1 MSFFDGQETKE
12 IEPIERSDVEKNF
25 FWKKKI
31 PIEEYME
38 LQDEAHRIGI
48 LHLEADRLNPN
59 ATRTFLKTLEKM
71 QNEGLVEKGDVT
83 AMVQDRLKP
92 GVHAC
97 TGPYRERTGEYE
109 GAVIRLSESQYKKKT
124 YEWADVDM
132 ESDLNIWGQRW
143 FAGRGTEG
151 VFVHEIAHAAALRM
165 NAEDAGIE
173 LGDVAPE
180 KYNDLLEK
188 YNRNSRIVSVCY
200 GAMKD
205 LEISPRD
212 VGKILSTYAESSFGE
227 MWSEAMAQY
236 YTQKHPSE
244 LSIRIHDRF
253 MELKEQQR
261 AEKAS

>member
-1 MSFFDGQETKE
+1 MSFFESQETKDM
-12 IEPIERSDVEKNF
+12 EPIERSGVEKDL

-38 LQDEAHRIGI
+38 MQDEAHKLGI
-48 LHLEADRLNPN
+48 LHLEADHLHPE
-59 ATRTFLKTLEKM
+59 ATRTFLRVVRRM
-71 QNEGLVEKGDVT
+71 QEEGLIDKGDVT
-83 AMVQDRLKP
+83 AMVQDRLEH

-97 TGPYRERTGEYE
+97 TGPYRDKSGAYE

-132 ESDLNIWGQRW
+132 ESDINFFGQRW

-151 VFVHEIAHAAALRM
+151 VFVHEIAHAAALRI

-200 GAMKD
+200 GVMKD

-227 MWSEAMAQY
+227 MFSEGMAQY

-244 LSIRIHDRF
+244 LSVRIHDRF